1 MTPPKNKGAKELSH
15 TGNSGHQKACL
26 FVRTKLAALSGPEF
40 MTYFTLGVKCSS
52 VSVLPNSSYLMDISN
67 SLHIVTLVP
76 IIPFYQWN
84 VT

>member
-1 MTPPKNKGAKELSH
+1 MTPRKTKEQKNFPH
-15 TGNSGHQKACL
+15 TGNSDHQKACL

-40 MTYFTLGVKCSS
+40 MTYFTLGVKCSN

-67 SLHIVTLVP
+67 SLHKVTLVP